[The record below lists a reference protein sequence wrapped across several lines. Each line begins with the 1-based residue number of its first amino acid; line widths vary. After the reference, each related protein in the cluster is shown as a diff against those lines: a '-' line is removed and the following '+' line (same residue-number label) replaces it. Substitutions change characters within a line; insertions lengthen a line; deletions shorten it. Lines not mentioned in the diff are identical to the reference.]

1 MLINRLNHPLFHDT
15 ARVWTV
21 NTNLSF
27 EPIIKYLFGCKGTN
41 FSTKFQIYFS
51 FFFRAQWGQEPLRPP
66 TIDNQ
71 VGYDGRRVVFN
82 VRSR

>member
-41 FSTKFQIYFS
+41 FSTKLQ
-51 FFFRAQWGQEPLRPP
+51 FFFALFFCLR
-66 TIDNQ
+66 
-71 VGYDGRRVVFN
+71 
-82 VRSR
+82 RSMRIMGLFVIQR